1 MYLLDAFI
9 QSVSEC
15 HVHTHLV
22 HTNKVANLVAFVAH
36 SVNGNVFCFFSLF
49 IDVLKAKRHL

>member
-36 SVNGNVFCFFSLF
+36 SVNGNVFCFFHYL
-49 IDVLKAKRHL
+49 LLC

>member
-36 SVNGNVFCFFSLF
+36 SVNGNVLFFSLF
-49 IDVLKAKRHL
+49 IVVLKAKRHL